1 MSSEWHALVLPAAAT
16 TRALGARLGAWCVR
30 ACVWLG
36 AGRMEVPPPPTDD
49 AAIEAELEATRAE
62 IEALRS
68 DLGGEPEP
76 ESAPVVAAPAIGG
89 GEDWGFIKSGACNHG
104 NLLGEGAG
112 CKGVYRLTSPL
123 TGEAFAVK
131 LVERQLHFNAES
143 KHSFEREVAVFNRL
157 RHPGVCRLRTVVSE
171 PEYHLLVVELCEGN
185 ELFDKVAA
193 GALSEDDAR
202 GYFTQILSAVDYCH
216 SQKVYHRDLKLENVL
231 LKDTVSNTIKVSDFG
246 MAKDTNVS
254 SMPKTKR
261 IGTIAYMAPEV
272 ADAESGY
279 NGAAVDVWSMGV
291 MLYVMV
297 VCNYPFGHDGD
308 GGDHTRTVLARIRSG
323 TFAFPRHV
331 RLSDDMQDLIK
342 GMLTVDPTQR
352 ITIAEIRQHPW
363 IGGAMDGPA
372 EEDMPAVIDWDSAPP
387 PQGLMGVPSLDH
399 MMSAD
404 TDFDDDDRFNFDDEE
419 DGFQ

>member
-1 MSSEWHALVLPAAAT
+1 
-16 TRALGARLGAWCVR
+16 
-30 ACVWLG
+30 
-36 AGRMEVPPPPTDD
+36 MEVPPPVPDD

-68 DLGGEPEP
+68 DLVGEPEP
-76 ESAPVVAAPAIGG
+76 ESAPMVAAPSVSG
-89 GEDWGFIKSGACNHG
+89 GEDWGFIKSGSCGHG

-112 CKGVYRLTSPL
+112 CKGVYRLTSPQ

-308 GGDHTRTVLARIRSG
+308 GGDHTRTVLSRIRSG

-331 RLSDDMQDLIK
+331 RLSDDIQDLIK

-387 PQGLMGVPSLDH
+387 PQGLMGTPSLDH
-399 MMSAD
+399 VMSAD
-404 TDFDDDDRFNFDDEE
+404 TDFDDDAGFNFDDEE

>member
-1 MSSEWHALVLPAAAT
+1 MGPKYTVKLEACREAITRHELAMSAADRAT
-16 TRALGARLGAWCVR
+16 ALG
-30 ACVWLG
+30 
-36 AGRMEVPPPPTDD
+36 
-49 AAIEAELEATRAE
+49 EL
-62 IEALRS
+62 
-68 DLGGEPEP
+68 EPEP
-76 ESAPVVAAPAIGG
+76 TMVVPLAEGGG
-89 GEDWGFIKSGACNHG
+89 GENCDWSFVKSGACSHA
-104 NLLGEGAG
+104 NLLGEGVG
-112 CKGVYRLTSPL
+112 CKGVYRLTSPV

-131 LVERQLHFNAES
+131 MVERQLHFNAES

-157 RHPGVCRLRTVVSE
+157 RHPGVCRLRTVISE

-202 GYFTQILSAVDYCH
+202 GYMTQIISAVDYCH

-272 ADAESGY
+272 ADADSGY

-297 VCNYPFGHDGD
+297 FCNYPFGHDGD

-323 TFAFPRHV
+323 TFAFSRHINI
-331 RLSDDMQDLIK
+331 SDDLKDLIK

-352 ITIAEIRQHPW
+352 ITIAEICQHPW
-363 IGGAMDGPA
+363 VGGAMDEPA
-372 EEDMPAVIDWDSAPP
+372 QEDTPAVIDWASAPP
-387 PQGLMGVPSLDH
+387 ATGLMGTPSLDH
-399 MMSAD
+399 VMSAD
-404 TDFDDDDRFNFDDEE
+404 TDFDDDERFLMDDEE
-419 DGFQ
+419 DAFQ

>member
-1 MSSEWHALVLPAAAT
+1 MDEHVTLPD
-16 TRALGARLGAWCVR
+16 
-30 ACVWLG
+30 
-36 AGRMEVPPPPTDD
+36 ED
-49 AAIEAELEATRAE
+49 AAIEAELEATRRE
-62 IEALRS
+62 IEALRG

-76 ESAPVVAAPAIGG
+76 ELQQFAPPAIGG
-89 GEDWGFIKSGACNHG
+89 GMAGDDLTSSGAEGDWSFVMSSACNHA

-112 CKGVYRLTSPL
+112 CKGVYRLTSPV

-131 LVERQLHFNAES
+131 LVERQLHFNVES

-157 RHPGVCRLRTVVSE
+157 RHPGVCRLRTVISE
-171 PEYHLLVVELCEGN
+171 PEYHMLVVELCEGN

-193 GALSEDDAR
+193 GALDEVTCR
-202 GYFTQILSAVDYCH
+202 GYFTQIISAVDYCH
-216 SQKVYHRDLKLENVL
+216 SQKVYHRDMKLENVL

-272 ADAESGY
+272 ADADSGY

-297 VCNYPFGHDGD
+297 FCNYPFGHDGD
-308 GGDHTRTVLARIRSG
+308 GGDHTRTVLQRIRSG
-323 TFAFPRHV
+323 TFAFSRHIQI
-331 RLSDDMQDLIK
+331 SDDLKDMIK
-342 GMLTVDPTQR
+342 GMLTVDPTER
-352 ITIAEIRQHPW
+352 ITIAEIRSHPW
-363 IGGAMDGPA
+363 IGGAMDDVA
-372 EEDMPAVIDWDSAPP
+372 VEDLPAVIDWSSAPDP
-387 PQGLMGVPSLDH
+387 VGLMGMPSLDH
-399 MMSAD
+399 VMSAD
-404 TDFDDDDRFNFDDEE
+404 TDFEDDERFLMNDEE